1 MPGRA
6 EAFLSDAQK
15 VYVSPYGCLS
25 SGCCLSGQDE
35 RVPEGSQWEL
45 KSVEQERIGPL
56 LILNVGLEENFQNL
70 HMETGAVSLPLLM
83 ITRKNVYLVP

>member
-1 MPGRA
+1 MCIPISDLHAMGLWEDTDCEMWELYNMGDNGQIHGHALEECMPGRA

-45 KSVEQERIGPL
+45 KSVE
-56 LILNVGLEENFQNL
+56 
-70 HMETGAVSLPLLM
+70 
-83 ITRKNVYLVP
+83 